1 MCAGLVCTFIC
12 EQCEKKAIGK
22 IKKEICSEESDKDYE
37 ERRRKANVEANMNQ
51 SIARGNKQIEE
62 RKQEMARRSKVLP
75 TFTLKV
81 KILTGPHASK
91 LSFRFKMSVKKSRV
105 VIGRDPD
112 VDDLVHLLVLEKDD
126 DASSEHG
133 AVFLRP
139 GGEFWYEDLDS
150 TNGSKVGI
158 AIGNKSCFAKVDPKV
173 PVKLVDG
180 TEIEISCNT
189 KVVILLVE
197 AGGAPEECEM
207 CR

>member
-1 MCAGLVCTFIC
+1 MCKCILVCGGELC
-12 EQCEKKAIGK
+12 CGWCCDKVKG
-22 IKKEICSEESDKDYE
+22 SHESDEDYE
-37 ERRRKANVEANMNQ
+37 ERRRKANVWAQQNQ

-133 AVFLRP
+133 AIILKE
-139 GGEFWYEDLDS
+139 GEFWYEDLDS

>member
-150 TNGSKVGI
+150 TNGSKVG
-158 AIGNKSCFAKVDPKV
+158 GKKVYLGR
-173 PVKLVDG
+173 PVQLADG

-189 KVVILLVE
+189 KVVILFVD

>member
-1 MCAGLVCTFIC
+1 MCKCILVCGLELC
-12 EQCEKKAIGK
+12 CGWCCDKVKG
-22 IKKEICSEESDKDYE
+22 SHESDEDYE
-37 ERRRKANVEANMNQ
+37 ERRRKANVWAQQNQ
-51 SIARGNKQIEE
+51 SIARGN
-62 RKQEMARRSKVLP
+62 M
-75 TFTLKV
+75 LKV

-91 LSFRFKMSVKKSRV
+91 LSFRFKMSAKKERV

-133 AVFLRP
+133 AIILKE
-139 GGEFWYEDLDS
+139 GEFWYEDLDS

>member
-150 TNGSKVGI
+150 TNGSKVG
-158 AIGNKSCFAKVDPKV
+158 GKKVYLGR
-173 PVKLVDG
+173 PVQLADG

>member
-12 EQCEKKAIGK
+12 EQCGAEAKKKVIGK

-62 RKQEMARRSKVLP
+62 RKQEMARRPKVLP

-150 TNGSKVGI
+150 TNGSKVG
-158 AIGNKSCFAKVDPKV
+158 GKKVYLGR
-173 PVKLVDG
+173 PVQLADG

-189 KVVILLVE
+189 KVVILFVD

>member
-1 MCAGLVCTFIC
+1 MCKCILVCGLELC
-12 EQCEKKAIGK
+12 CGWCCDKVKG
-22 IKKEICSEESDKDYE
+22 SHESDEDYE
-37 ERRRKANVEANMNQ
+37 ERRRKANVWAQQNQ

-62 RKQEMARRSKVLP
+62 RKQEMARRPKVLP

-150 TNGSKVGI
+150 TNGSKVG
-158 AIGNKSCFAKVDPKV
+158 GKKVYLGR
-173 PVKLVDG
+173 PVQLADG

-189 KVVILLVE
+189 KVVILFVD

>member
-12 EQCEKKAIGK
+12 EQCGAMAKKK
-22 IKKEICSEESDKDYE
+22 IKKEICSEESDEDYE

-62 RKQEMARRSKVLP
+62 RKQEMARRPKVLP

-150 TNGSKVGI
+150 TNGSKVG
-158 AIGNKSCFAKVDPKV
+158 GKKVYLGR
-173 PVKLVDG
+173 PVQLADG

-189 KVVILLVE
+189 KVVILFVD

>member
-1 MCAGLVCTFIC
+1 MCKCILVCGMELC
-12 EQCEKKAIGK
+12 CGWCCDKVKG
-22 IKKEICSEESDKDYE
+22 SHESDEDYE

-62 RKQEMARRSKVLP
+62 RKQEMARRPKVLP

-133 AVFLRP
+133 AIILKE
-139 GGEFWYEDLDS
+139 GEFWYEDLDS

>member
-12 EQCEKKAIGK
+12 EQCGAMAEKKVIGK

-62 RKQEMARRSKVLP
+62 RKQEMARRPKVLP

-150 TNGSKVGI
+150 TNGSKVG
-158 AIGNKSCFAKVDPKV
+158 GKKVYLGR
-173 PVKLVDG
+173 PVQLADG

-189 KVVILLVE
+189 KVVILFVD